1 VHRQLLSSAAMQCR
15 WAEKHGVTARIVVSS
30 FGNGLRGV
38 APEAALA
45 DGDVAL
51 SIPEALLIHS
61 GTALASDLGQ
71 AIAHVP
77 GVDDDTVKLLWT
89 MAERHDS
96 ETQCAPFWRSLPTDI
111 VTGALPHAFA

>member
-1 VHRQLLSSAAMQCR
+1 M
-15 WAEKHGVTARIVVSS
+15 VVSS
-30 FGNGLRGV
+30 FEDGLRGV
-38 APEAALA
+38 APGVALA

-51 SIPEALLIHS
+51 SVPEALLIHS

-71 AIAHVP
+71 AIARVP

-96 ETQCAPFWRSLPTDI
+96 ESQCASFWQTLPTNI
-111 VTGALPHAFA
+111 VTGA